1 MSKLDITPAFYRLS
15 ELATSPAKPAKT
27 YTDPQGRVRNI
38 SARPAN
44 KGVTPLGAS
53 TILKYERLGLFPKA
67 IRSIQGITVWSASSV
82 HDWLK
87 SLETA
92 ANDEG
97 V

>member
-67 IRSIQGITVWSASSV
+67 IRSIQGVTVWKEADV
-82 HDWLK
+82 KKWLL
-87 SLETA
+87 SLESA
-92 ANDEG
+92 ANEG
-97 V
+97 E